1 MAKVFKIQDP
11 APNWGDAEGE
21 FLADNFDLEWESED
35 VEDAPATASM
45 VRVTRDRLSR
55 VRAKFEK
62 AAANSMEKH
71 MLDCLVIMLDRK
83 EWVDLL
89 VWR

>member
-1 MAKVFKIQDP
+1 MAQVFQVKDP
-11 APNWGDAEGE
+11 APNWGDAEGD

-35 VEDAPATASM
+35 PEDAPATASM
-45 VRVTRDRLSR
+45 VRVTRRRLAEMKERFS
-55 VRAKFEK
+55 K
-62 AAANSMEKH
+62 ARPDSMEKH
-71 MLDCLVIMLDRK
+71 VLDCLAIMLDRK